1 MAALA
6 GALGV
11 GLEKEGY
18 YSIGSSVDNLESS
31 HISKAIHLVDFSM
44 VMFIVITLVA
54 VLGVVV

>member
-18 YSIGSSVDNLESS
+18 YSIGGSVEELESS

-44 VMFIVITLVA
+44 AMFIVITMIA